1 MYTTYGTVL
10 GLAVPLIGTALGAA
24 GALFLRR
31 KLPPVFE
38 RAMLGFAAGVML
50 AASVWSLLL
59 PAIEDRQ
66 AQGLPAWPPAAL
78 GFLLG
83 AGGMLWLRRRVA
95 SARRRS
101 GGSGEREREFLLAF
115 SVTLHNIPEGMAV
128 GVAFASAMGAG
139 EGAMAGAFALA
150 LGIGIQN
157 IPEGGIISLPLALGG
172 MDRGRAFSLGVL
184 SGAVE
189 PLFALLALLLT
200 ALVRPVLPWVLALA
214 AGCMFFVV
222 TEKLLPAPEEG
233 EEGAAGAAGASLGFA
248 LMMLL
253 DVALG

>member
-1 MYTTYGTVL
+1 MYTVYGTVL
-10 GLAVPLIGTALGAA
+10 GLAVPLLGTALGAA
-24 GALFLRR
+24 AALFLRR
-31 KLPPVFE
+31 KLPAALE
-38 RAMLGFAAGVML
+38 KAMLGFAAGVML

-59 PAIEDRQ
+59 PAIAYREE
-66 AQGLPAWPPAAL
+66 QGLSAWPPAAL

-83 AGGMLWLRRRVA
+83 AGGMLWLRRCMA
-95 SARRRS
+95 AGRRR
-101 GGSGEREREFLLAF
+101 GGSGEGEREFFLAF

-128 GVAFASAMGAG
+128 GVAFASALGAG
-139 EGAMAGAFALA
+139 EAAMAGAFALA

-200 ALVRPVLPWVLALA
+200 ALVRPILPWVLAVA

-222 TEKLLPAPEEG
+222 AEELLPASEDG
-233 EEGAAGAAGASLGFA
+233 ENGATGAAGASVGFA